1 MLSGF
6 PINRHTQRRY
16 HMSRL
21 DNCLTAIVGDR
32 VPLETARKTFF
43 FLVGIIVMLIVIT
56 LPIPEPFYK
65 GTEAI
70 PLTQSAKCVMGAL
83 CFAVIMWMTEA
94 IPFPA
99 TSLSLIVLL
108 HVMNIDKFSNLVK
121 LGLGN
126 SAIIF
131 LMGAMGLSGH
141 DGIWACPPFHVMDAH
156 QGRPSHRPYRT
167 CLHYCRSSCLHVGHG
182 YGRRRHA
189 APAWYE
195 HPSK

>member
-1 MLSGF
+1 
-6 PINRHTQRRY
+6 
-16 HMSRL
+16 MSRL

-131 LMGAMGLSGH
+131 LMGAMGLSAAMTESGLARRFML
-141 DGIWACPPFHVMDAH
+141 WMLTKV
-156 QGRPSHRPYRT
+156 GRRT
-167 CLHYCRSSCLHVGHG
+167 DRIVLAHYCRSSCLHVGHG